1 MQQSY
6 LTKIQKVNRLN
17 GILTGIIIGCLVGL
31 ALMAAVLVSGNY
43 SSFLT
48 VALAVWGT
56 VMIVS
61 VLVNLFIANSRTRGV
76 SRRIQALETTTSS
89 RFENIHFRK
98 VSEEVL
104 LGEDWLIHHS
114 GFDYRLWTREIIA
127 KTEVEQKKLSSDDG
141 ILKIYTKGHPVP
153 EELPVTSAG
162 KVNSIVTA
170 WLNGE
175 LAA

>member
-6 LTKIQKVNRLN
+6 LKKIASVNRVN
-17 GILTGIIIGCLVGL
+17 GILVGIIIGCLVGL

-43 SSFLT
+43 SSFMTLS
-48 VALAVWGT
+48 LAVWGA
-56 VMIVS
+56 VMITS
-61 VLVNLFIANSRTRGV
+61 ILVNLFIANSRTRGV
-76 SRRIQALETTTSS
+76 SRRIQALETTTNS

-98 VSEEVL
+98 VSDEVL
-104 LGEDWLIHHS
+104 LGEDWLVHHS

-127 KTEVEQKKLSSDDG
+127 KAEVEQKKLSSDDG
-141 ILKIYTKGHPVP
+141 ILKIYTKGHSVP

-170 WLNGE
+170 WLNNE
-175 LAA
+175 LTA

>member
-6 LTKIQKVNRLN
+6 LKKIASVNRVN
-17 GILTGIIIGCLVGL
+17 GILVGIIIGCLVGL

-43 SSFLT
+43 SSFMTLSL
-48 VALAVWGT
+48 VVWGA
-56 VMIVS
+56 VMITS
-61 VLVNLFIANSRTRGV
+61 ILVNLFIANSRTRGV
-76 SRRIQALETTTSS
+76 SRRIQALETTTNS

-98 VSEEVL
+98 VSDEVL
-104 LGEDWLIHHS
+104 LGEDWLVHHS

-127 KTEVEQKKLSSDDG
+127 KAEVEQKKLSSDDG
-141 ILKIYTKGHPVP
+141 ILKIYTKGHSVP

-170 WLNGE
+170 WLNNE
-175 LAA
+175 LTA

>member
-6 LTKIQKVNRLN
+6 LKKIASVNRVN
-17 GILTGIIIGCLVGL
+17 GILVGIIIGCLVGL

-43 SSFLT
+43 SSFMTLSL
-48 VALAVWGT
+48 VVWGA
-56 VMIVS
+56 VMITS
-61 VLVNLFIANSRTRGV
+61 ILVNLFIANSRTRGV
-76 SRRIQALETTTSS
+76 SRRIQALETTTNS

-98 VSEEVL
+98 VSDEVL
-104 LGEDWLIHHS
+104 LGEDWLVHHN

-127 KTEVEQKKLSSDDG
+127 KAEVEQKKLSSDDG
-141 ILKIYTKGHPVP
+141 ILKIYTKGHSVP

-170 WLNGE
+170 WLNNE
-175 LAA
+175 LTA